1 MQLHR
6 ARLPRPLRS
15 CAFPPGRAPP
25 PPLLALVV
33 PKRRNIEQRKEG
45 PKGMDNTSHVIRTDM
60 AVKCDYTAV
69 KCDLAIR
76 Y

>member
-1 MQLHR
+1 VQLHR

-45 PKGMDNTSHVIRTDM
+45 PKGMDNTLMSYEQIRQ
-60 AVKCDYTAV
+60 VKCDYTAMM
-69 KCDLAIR
+69 CDLAIR